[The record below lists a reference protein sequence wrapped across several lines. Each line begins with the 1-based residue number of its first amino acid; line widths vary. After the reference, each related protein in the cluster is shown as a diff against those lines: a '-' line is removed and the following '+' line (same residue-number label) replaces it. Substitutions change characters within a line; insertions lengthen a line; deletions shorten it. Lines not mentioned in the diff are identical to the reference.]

1 MNWVSRRS
9 SRVGAMK
16 EDKKL
21 KDILRIL
28 SSRKILLF
36 DRFGI
41 TDLAVFGSYA
51 GGKQGETSDV
61 DIFVE
66 LKKESKTFDN
76 FMDLKF
82 YLEALL
88 GDRKVDLVTKESIRE
103 EFRSGIF
110 EEAVHV

>member
-1 MNWVSRRS
+1 
-9 SRVGAMK
+9 MK
-16 EDKKL
+16 EEKRLNDML
-21 KDILRIL
+21 EIL
-28 SSRKILLF
+28 SNRKKLLF

-51 GGKQGETSDV
+51 GGKPCETSDV

-66 LKKESKTFDN
+66 LKKGFKTFDN

-82 YLEALL
+82 YLEELL
-88 GDRKVDLVTKESIRE
+88 ENRKVDLVTKESIRE
-103 EFRSGIF
+103 EFRPGIF

>member
-1 MNWVSRRS
+1 MNWISRQS
-9 SRVGAMK
+9 SRVGEMK

-28 SSRKILLF
+28 GSRRILLF
-36 DRFGI
+36 DRFGV
-41 TDLAVFGSYA
+41 TDLAIFGSYT
-51 GGKQGETSDV
+51 GGKQSETSDV

-66 LKKESKTFDN
+66 LKKEFKTFDN

-82 YLEALL
+82 YLEELL
-88 GDRKVDLVTKESIRE
+88 ENRRVDLVTKESIRE
-103 EFRSGIF
+103 EFRPKIF